1 MPQEEVF
8 INQNFTAFCIS
19 SIVMKYGLCFPKV
32 TTFKECI
39 PKKLY
44 PNTDFFVIK
53 QDNIED
59 FVL

>member
-1 MPQEEVF
+1 MV
-8 INQNFTAFCIS
+8 IRVSCLI
-19 SIVMKYGLCFPKV
+19 K
-32 TTFKECI
+32 TTDYF